1 MLRIVID
8 SPEYAGKDVVLEEE
22 PMSMFIAKSLSKQ
35 LVGKKIIIYH
45 GQKVRRSYF
54 NGYVVE

>member
-8 SPEYAGKDVVLEEE
+8 SPEYEGKDIVLEEE

-45 GQKVRRSYF
+45 GHKVRRSYF
-54 NGYVVE
+54 NGYAVE